1 MKGIP
6 WIFCTNFSDGH
17 RSEIQNILSISEKID
32 NTIHVSEVANLI
44 WGYKM
49 INIKNHEFTAPI
61 VLEPKKAWIEM
72 YGGKNVLCLE
82 NHRNVTWTSI
92 SSFDGACQES
102 VDSFHL
108 IKELLY
114 SMIYLDFTTYP
125 STAQTYQIFWLHSKS
140 LLLAPITEMSSIS
153 INNP

>member
-1 MKGIP
+1 M
-6 WIFCTNFSDGH
+6 
-17 RSEIQNILSISEKID
+17 QNILSISEKID

-49 INIKNHEFTAPI
+49 ININNHKFTAPI
-61 VLEPKKAWIEM
+61 ILEPKKARIEM

-92 SSFDGACQES
+92 LSINGACQES

-108 IKELLY
+108 INEFFY
-114 SMIYLDFTTYP
+114 T
-125 STAQTYQIFWLHSKS
+125 
-140 LLLAPITEMSSIS
+140 
-153 INNP
+153 